1 MSNVSPINISTV
13 ENLPVVPF
21 LNLKGFEVVQNKGKF
36 ITGFPIKIQTRSEYN
51 AHSVIFG
58 SAEEF
63 SEWINERSGCDT
75 YCDGTR
81 IVWKNIPIES
91 ASFISMFNFFHNKE
105 DLYKTEKDLLY
116 ERQSR
121 NIFEVVA

>member
-1 MSNVSPINISTV
+1 MSNVRPINNTAPG
-13 ENLPVVPF
+13 NLPVVPF
-21 LNLKGFEVVQNKGKF
+21 LNLKGFKVVQSLGKF
-36 ITGFPIKIQTRSEYN
+36 MTGFPIKIQTREEFD

-63 SEWINERSGCDT
+63 SKWINERSGCDT
-75 YCDGTR
+75 YCAGEK

-91 ASFISMFNFFHNKE
+91 SAFLSMFNFFH
-105 DLYKTEKDLLY
+105 TEKDLNKTEEDFLS

-121 NIFEVVA
+121 NVLEVVA